1 MSALVVV
8 FFYRRMKEFW
18 YDLFGL
24 VVMGR
29 ETPLAHKRTRP
40 TGRTTFAHHTKFIVP
55 VINYY
60 CFYFFFL
67 FGFFVKCARKL
78 HAFFH
83 LKTITEISERKTR
96 KIVYKSFGN
105 GGVCVWAK
113 RRNMTQFICAT
124 HSCRQHTT
132 LVCKPSKTSQFTHS
146 RIATRMWRARGDI

>member
-1 MSALVVV
+1 
-8 FFYRRMKEFW
+8 
-18 YDLFGL
+18 
-24 VVMGR
+24 MGR

-60 CFYFFFL
+60 CFYFFSVRL
-67 FGFFVKCARKL
+67 CFFVKCARKL

-105 GGVCVWAK
+105 GGGVCLSEAK
-113 RRNMTQFICAT
+113 KYDSIYMCDT
-124 HSCRQHTT
+124 
-132 LVCKPSKTSQFTHS
+132 
-146 RIATRMWRARGDI
+146 